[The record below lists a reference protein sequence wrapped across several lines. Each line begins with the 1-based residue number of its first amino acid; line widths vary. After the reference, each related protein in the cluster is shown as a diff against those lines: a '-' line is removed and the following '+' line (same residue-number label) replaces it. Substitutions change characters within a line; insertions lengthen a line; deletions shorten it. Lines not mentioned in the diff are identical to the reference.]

1 MAKIERVYNVPLR
14 KEWLKVP
21 KYKRAKKA
29 VAALREFLQKHMKSE
44 NVKLGP
50 ELNKIVWVHGI
61 KNPPHHVKVTVI
73 KQDDGRVDAELFGYK
88 AKITQAKTKKS
99 AVTKTKISE
108 TVKKADDKVEA
119 KIDKSEE
126 KNDST
131 SEAGKTSGTN
141 SETVKQERTEPK
153 AKKASKK

>member
-50 ELNKIVWVHGI
+50 EVNKLLWVHGI
-61 KNPPHHVKVTVI
+61 KNPPHHVKVTVM
-73 KQDDGRVDAELFGYK
+73 KNDDGRVDAELFGFK
-88 AKITQAKTKKS
+88 AKTTQAKVKKTPAKPEAKS
-99 AVTKTKISE
+99 SEKT
-108 TVKKADDKVEA
+108 KKADETKT
-119 KIDKSEE
+119 DKSEE
-126 KNDST
+126 K
-131 SEAGKTSGTN
+131 SEAKNETNNSLKTA
-141 SETVKQERTEPK
+141 KQEKTEPK
-153 AKKASKK
+153 TKKASKKSEISE